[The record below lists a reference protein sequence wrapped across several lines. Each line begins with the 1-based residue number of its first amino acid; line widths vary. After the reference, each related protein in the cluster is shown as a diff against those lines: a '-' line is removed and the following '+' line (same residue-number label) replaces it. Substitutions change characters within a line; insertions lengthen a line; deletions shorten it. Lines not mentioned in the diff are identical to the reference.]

1 VVAGILVGIKFKM
14 VELNPSRQLG
24 APAKLIALVL
34 LITLCSA
41 RQVLAGGGYFST
53 GYGQIGKQTA
63 GAVTAVSGDAY
74 AGASNPGKL
83 TAAGNQFE
91 IGVEFLNPNRK
102 VKRKGA
108 TGDASI
114 YNFSSRSRN
123 PFFVVP
129 NFAYARQLEDDM
141 AVGITVYANGGLN
154 MEYTDTTGIPGSSS
168 NPEACGTKPGS
179 FLTGC
184 GHTGFDYSLL
194 VVAPTIAWEIT
205 PGHSIGISPLL
216 GVQRF
221 EAFGLQGF
229 APFSKYP
236 NKLTNNGHEVVFGA
250 GVRVGWYGEIKP
262 WLSLGAAY
270 ASKIYMQKMDRYQG
284 LFAEGTFDVPANY
297 SIGAAIRPDK
307 NWTVAIDIQ
316 RIEWGNVRSL
326 ANGVLNSLTPG
337 GPLMGTSSGSG
348 FAWSRNQTNYK
359 LGLSYI
365 ASPQLTLRAGY
376 EYGERPNKDN
386 IDAASIGVIASNPIY
401 RGSMGFTWD
410 TLDGNEFH
418 MAFEHYFK
426 STYSGPSAIFP
437 GATESTQAY
446 LNVFSIGWSARY

>member
-1 VVAGILVGIKFKM
+1 VGIKLIM
-14 VELNPSRQLG
+14 VELNFSRQLG

-123 PFFVVP
+123 PLFVVP

-184 GHTGFDYSLL
+184 GHTGFD
-194 VVAPTIAWEIT
+194 
-205 PGHSIGISPLL
+205 SPIM
-216 GVQRF
+216 
-221 EAFGLQGF
+221 A
-229 APFSKYP
+229 
-236 NKLTNNGHEVVFGA
+236 
-250 GVRVGWYGEIKP
+250 
-262 WLSLGAAY
+262 
-270 ASKIYMQKMDRYQG
+270 M
-284 LFAEGTFDVPANY
+284 
-297 SIGAAIRPDK
+297 
-307 NWTVAIDIQ
+307 
-316 RIEWGNVRSL
+316 RSYL
-326 ANGVLNSLTPG
+326 AR
-337 GPLMGTSSGSG
+337 G
-348 FAWSRNQTNYK
+348 FAWAGTAKSNRGCPW
-359 LGLSYI
+359 GLLMH
-365 ASPQLTLRAGY
+365 QKFTCR
-376 EYGERPNKDN
+376 KW
-386 IDAASIGVIASNPIY
+386 IDT
-401 RGSMGFTWD
+401 R
-410 TLDGNEFH
+410 
-418 MAFEHYFK
+418 
-426 STYSGPSAIFP
+426 
-437 GATESTQAY
+437 AY
-446 LNVFSIGWSARY
+446 LPKARSMYPQTIVSERQ